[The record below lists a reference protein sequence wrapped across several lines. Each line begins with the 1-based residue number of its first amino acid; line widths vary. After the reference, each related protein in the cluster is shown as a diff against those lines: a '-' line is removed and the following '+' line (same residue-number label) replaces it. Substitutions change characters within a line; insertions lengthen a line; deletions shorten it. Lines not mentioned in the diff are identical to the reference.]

1 MVWAIMF
8 VALMVLGRY
17 GMEGLKDATMV
28 GAMIV
33 VGLGV
38 RSFLNTFWKS
48 KGDDEDKPEKHYW
61 DGPGFRL
68 TRSKR
73 GFSLSSNA
81 PRTFSSIPEETVSTT
96 RHNAHGNTLYS
107 SEAW

>member
-8 VALMVLGRY
+8 VALMILGRY
-17 GMEGLKDATMV
+17 GVDGLRDAGTV
-28 GAMIV
+28 GALIV
-33 VGLGV
+33 AGFGIH
-38 RSFLNTFWKS
+38 SFLNTFWKAKD
-48 KGDDEDKPEKHYW
+48 KGNQEPGKNYW

-81 PRTFSSIPEETVSTT
+81 RRTLSPTDGSVISTQHYAEDDRPFSST
-96 RHNAHGNTLYS
+96 
-107 SEAW
+107 AW